1 MSTHHAVVGQAGS
14 QSQLTHWKDKILPFL
29 MAGGLGVVLLY
40 GAAFAETE
48 ALHNAAHDSRHS
60 ASFPCH

>member
-1 MSTHHAVVGQAGS
+1 MSTHHAVNGQVGS
-14 QSQLTHWKDKILPFL
+14 PSQLALWKDKILPFL
-29 MAGGLGVVLLY
+29 MSGGLGIVLLY

>member
-1 MSTHHAVVGQAGS
+1 MSTHHAVKGQVGS
-14 QSQLTHWKDKILPFL
+14 QSQLALWKDKILPFL
-29 MAGGLGVVLLY
+29 MSGGLGIVLLY

>member
-1 MSTHHAVVGQAGS
+1 VPA
-14 QSQLTHWKDKILPFL
+14 L
-29 MAGGLGVVLLY
+29 MAAGLGALLLY
-40 GAAFAETE
+40 GAAFSTMS

>member
-1 MSTHHAVVGQAGS
+1 MSTHHAVNGQVGS
-14 QSQLTHWKDKILPFL
+14 QSQLALWKDKILPFL
-29 MAGGLGVVLLY
+29 MAGGLGMVLLY

>member
-1 MSTHHAVVGQAGS
+1 MSTHHAVIGQVGSPS
-14 QSQLTHWKDKILPFL
+14 QSSLWKDKILPFL